1 MRYALLICLTT
12 LLSACSGQLPLY
24 GVASDGAVLTGQIG
38 LEDLTFTNGETNC
51 YGKSG
56 RNLIRLRQI
65 EFTCD
70 DGRAGFVTFTGTTPV
85 TTGTQGKVRFSDGTE
100 AALFLGNS

>member
-1 MRYALLICLTT
+1 MRYSFVVCLTT

-38 LEDLTFTNGETNC
+38 LEDLTFGNGSTSC
-51 YGKSG
+51 FGKSG

-85 TTGTQGKVRFSDGTE
+85 TTGTQGEVKFTDGTE
-100 AALFLGNS
+100 ATLFLGNS